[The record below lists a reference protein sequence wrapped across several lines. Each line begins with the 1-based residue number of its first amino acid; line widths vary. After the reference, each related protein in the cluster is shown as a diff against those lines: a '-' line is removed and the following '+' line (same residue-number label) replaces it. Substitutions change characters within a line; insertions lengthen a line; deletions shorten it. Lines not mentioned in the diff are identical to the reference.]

1 MARSASRR
9 HGQGLA
15 MAADL
20 AYSPPRMPSSPL
32 GSAEPREQRVAQ
44 VLLFVTPALFT
55 ANMVVA
61 RATADF
67 IPPVALAELRWLGV
81 VLVLLPFCGRE
92 LWRGRAALRR
102 DWARYALLGFLGMGI
117 CGAGVYLGAATT
129 TATNIGLIYAAS
141 PVLIIL
147 LSRAMFGD
155 RLSRREGLGTALALA
170 GVLVIVLRGDPAALL
185 SLRFSAG
192 DLIILVC
199 AISWALYTVLLKR
212 WPDPLGV
219 TARLTAIALAGVIVM
234 LPPLGWELVRRGPPD
249 FDLRTIAAVLTL
261 IFVPGVGAYATYG
274 YITQHLGPSRTGLV
288 LYLSPVYTAVIAWLL
303 LGEAF
308 AFHHWLGAA
317 LVLPGLFFATH
328 RPKTA

>member
-1 MARSASRR
+1 MASTPL
-9 HGQGLA
+9 GLA
-15 MAADL
+15 ESRD
-20 AYSPPRMPSSPL
+20 
-32 GSAEPREQRVAQ
+32 QRIAQ

-55 ANMVVA
+55 ANMVLA

-92 LWRGRAALRR
+92 LWRGRASLRR
-102 DWARYALLGFLGMGI
+102 DWARYALLGLLGMGI
-117 CGAGVYLGAATT
+117 CGAGVYHGAAST

-141 PVLIIL
+141 PVIILL

-155 RLSRREGLGTALALA
+155 RLSRRQGLGAGLALT

-185 SLRFSAG
+185 ALSFSTG
-192 DLIILVC
+192 DLVILVA

-219 TARLTAIALAGVIVM
+219 SARLTAIALAGVIVL
-234 LPPLGWELVRRGPPD
+234 LPLLGWELATRGPPD
-249 FDLRTIAAVLTL
+249 FDLRTVAAVLTL
-261 IFVPGVGAYATYG
+261 VLVPGVGAYATYG
-274 YITQHLGPSRTGLV
+274 YITQHLGPSRTGLL
-288 LYLSPVYTAVIAWLL
+288 LYMSPVYTAVMAWML

-308 AFHHWLGAA
+308 ALYHWLGAA

-328 RPKTA
+328 KPAAT

>member
-1 MARSASRR
+1 
-9 HGQGLA
+9 
-15 MAADL
+15 
-20 AYSPPRMPSSPL
+20 MPSSPL
-32 GSAEPREQRVAQ
+32 GSAEPRDQRVAHI
-44 VLLFVTPALFT
+44 LLFVTPALFT

-81 VLVLLPFCGRE
+81 VLVLLWLGVVLVLLPFCGRE
-92 LWRGRAALRR
+92 LWRGRDALRR
-102 DWARYALLGFLGMGI
+102 GWARYALLGLLGMGI

-155 RLSRREGLGTALALA
+155 RLSLRQGLGTALALA
-170 GVLVIVLRGDPAALL
+170 GVLAIVLRGDPAALL

-212 WPDPLGV
+212 WPDSLGV

-249 FDLRTIAAVLTL
+249 FDSRTIAAVLTL
-261 IFVPGVGAYATYG
+261 VLVPGVGAYATYG

-288 LYLSPVYTAVIAWLL
+288 LYLSPVYTAVMAWLL

-308 AFHHWLGAA
+308 AFYHWLGAA

-328 RPKTA
+328 RPKTT

>member
-1 MARSASRR
+1 MASTPL
-9 HGQGLA
+9 GLA
-15 MAADL
+15 ESRD
-20 AYSPPRMPSSPL
+20 
-32 GSAEPREQRVAQ
+32 QRIAQ

-55 ANMVVA
+55 ANMVLA

-92 LWRGRAALRR
+92 LWRGRASLRR
-102 DWARYALLGFLGMGI
+102 DWARYALLGLLGMGI
-117 CGAGVYLGAATT
+117 CGAGVYHGAAST

-141 PVLIIL
+141 PVIILL

-155 RLSRREGLGTALALA
+155 RLSRRQGLGAGLALT

-185 SLRFSAG
+185 ALSFSTG
-192 DLIILVC
+192 DLVILVA

-219 TARLTAIALAGVIVM
+219 SARLTAIALAGVIVL
-234 LPPLGWELVRRGPPD
+234 LPLLGWELATRGPPD
-249 FDLRTIAAVLTL
+249 FDLRTVAAVLTL
-261 IFVPGVGAYATYG
+261 VLVPGVGAYATYG
-274 YITQHLGPSRTGLV
+274 YITQHLGPSRTGLL
-288 LYLSPVYTAVIAWLL
+288 LYMSPVYTAVMAWML

-308 AFHHWLGAA
+308 ALHHWLGAA

-328 RPKTA
+328 KPAAT

>member
-1 MARSASRR
+1 
-9 HGQGLA
+9 
-15 MAADL
+15 
-20 AYSPPRMPSSPL
+20 MPSSPP
-32 GSAEPREQRVAQ
+32 GSAEPRDQRVAH

-67 IPPVALAELRWLGV
+67 IPPVALAQLRWLGV
-81 VLVLLPFCGRE
+81 VLVLLPFCGGE

-102 DWARYALLGFLGMGI
+102 DWARYALLGLLGMGI

-129 TATNIGLIYAAS
+129 TATNIGLVYAAS
-141 PVLIIL
+141 PVIIIL
-147 LSRAMFGD
+147 LSRIMFGD
-155 RLSRREGLGTALALA
+155 RLSPRQGLGTALALA

-234 LPPLGWELVRRGPPD
+234 LPVLGWELVTRGPPD
-249 FDLRTIAAVLTL
+249 LDSRTVAAVLTL
-261 IFVPGVGAYATYG
+261 VLIPGVGAYATYG

-288 LYLSPVYTAVIAWLL
+288 LYLSPVYTAVMAWLL

-308 AFHHWLGAA
+308 AFYHWLGAA
-317 LVLPGLFFATH
+317 LVLPGLFFATY
-328 RPKTA
+328 RPQTA